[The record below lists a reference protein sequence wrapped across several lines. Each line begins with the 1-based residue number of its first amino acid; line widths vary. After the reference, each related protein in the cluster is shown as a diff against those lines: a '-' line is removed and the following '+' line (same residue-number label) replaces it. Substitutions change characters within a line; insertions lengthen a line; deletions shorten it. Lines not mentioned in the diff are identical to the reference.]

1 MRKGKTMNYR
11 VKIKS
16 PNKMFVIKDKPV
28 RSPFEC
34 IIPDSHLPLIQS
46 RIKFYGLQSRD
57 YEIELIDHNNL
68 YTDNNQKKDYD
79 CIPSE
84 REPDKKERTIK
95 RVSNSKPSVKIENT
109 VVEDHSTI
117 KPIQKNIKREEKV
130 VHKKQEAIKLP
141 ISAKKEIQDVKLKVY
156 HELDK
161 KPEQNINNDIKLQM
175 DNSSLLNNNFHNDDL
190 DVEVK
195 IEELTIKSSSIL
207 EKFLNSEL

>member
-1 MRKGKTMNYR
+1 MNYR
-11 VKIKS
+11 IKIKS
-16 PNKMFVIKDKPV
+16 INKMFIIKDKPV

-34 IIPDSHLPLIQS
+34 IIPDNHLPLIQS

-68 YTDNNQKKDYD
+68 DTDNYQKKDYD
-79 CIPSE
+79 YIQSE
-84 REPDKKERTIK
+84 REPDKKERSIK
-95 RVSNSKPSVKIENT
+95 RVYNTKPSVKIENKIVDDKT
-109 VVEDHSTI
+109 TI
-117 KPIQKNIKREEKV
+117 KPIQKNIKKEEKI
-130 VHKKQEAIKLP
+130 VHKKQEAIQLP
-141 ISAKKEIQDVKLKVY
+141 ISPKKEIQDVKLKVY

-161 KPEQNINNDIKLQM
+161 KPEQNINIISQENDSIISM
-175 DNSSLLNNNFHNDDL
+175 NNNLNVDNTL